1 MKRVILLST
10 IVILTACN
18 SGADKSA
25 VADST
30 DLHPADTVTTY
41 TGVDSSVEFLDTF
54 SNNIVPWLQQT
65 TKSNTANLRGLEY
78 AENWVE
84 DSLIVSKQDVTKDF
98 LKTYETVIVYS
109 PDKSKILDLGSY
121 GDADTEVAVIDITA
135 KERRRI
141 LFFGPGTSADHGY
154 WMNDSTVL
162 VTGLRTE
169 QNASIPMI
177 WKIDVHEKS
186 NVITRYEYSLR

>member
-1 MKRVILLST
+1 MKPVVLFTVIIFL
-10 IVILTACN
+10 IACN
-18 SGADKSA
+18 SGSDKSA
-25 VADST
+25 MSDST
-30 DLHPADTVTTY
+30 EVSGDTVTTY
-41 TGVDSSVEFLDTF
+41 SGLDSSVEFLDTF

-65 TKSNTANLRGLEY
+65 TKTNTAKLTGLRY

-98 LKTYETVIVYS
+98 LKTYESVIVYS

-121 GDADTEVAVIDITA
+121 GDADTEVGVIDITA
-135 KERRRI
+135 KKRRRI

-154 WMNDSTVL
+154 WMSDSTIL
-162 VTGLRTE
+162 VTGVRSE

-177 WKIDVHEKS
+177 WKIDLHDKS

>member
-1 MKRVILLST
+1 MKPVIIFSS
-10 IVILTACN
+10 VIMLVACN

-25 VADST
+25 NTDST
-30 DLHPADTVTTY
+30 DLQPSDTITTY
-41 TGVDSSVEFLDTF
+41 TGVDSSVEFMDTF

-65 TKSNTANLRGLEY
+65 TKSTSASLQGLKY

-98 LKTYETVIVYS
+98 LKAYESVIVYS

-121 GDADTEVAVIDITA
+121 GDADTEVAVVNLAA

-141 LFFGPGTSADHGY
+141 LFFGPGTTADHGY
-154 WMNDSTVL
+154 WLNDSTVL
-162 VTGLRTE
+162 ITGLRTE
-169 QNASIPMI
+169 QAASIPMI
-177 WKIDVHEKS
+177 WKIEVQGKS
-186 NVITRYEYSLR
+186 NLVTRYEYSLR